1 MFWRRAIDEPKED
14 DLGGPRGARSHC
26 GKGVRK
32 RTPVP
37 GAARAG
43 GSRPS
48 QRLAQSPLFPRDAR
62 PRGQARSSLRPPP
75 RADLLR
81 PRQLQVDQ
89 RGDRPSRWGL
99 SAGGGGRTALRSVVR
114 GADIPCRVGGD
125 EFAVILPESSLEDVE
140 RFFQRLQLAIQG
152 QPIGRIPNL
161 GVSAGMAE
169 LGRDD
174 DATSLFRRVDQALY
188 RAKRAGKGRV
198 MTADD
203 PEASSEAP

>member
-1 MFWRRAIDEPKED
+1 LIFFDLD
-14 DLGGPRGARSHC
+14 DFKSINEEIGHLGGDA
-26 GKGVRK
+26 V
-32 RTPVP
+32 
-37 GAARAG
+37 
-43 GSRPS
+43 
-48 QRLAQSPLFPRDAR
+48 LAEVAER
-62 PRGQARSSLRPPP
+62 
-75 RADLLR
+75 
-81 PRQLQVDQ
+81 
-89 RGDRPSRWGL
+89 
-99 SAGGGGRTALRSVVR
+99 LRSVVR

-125 EFAVILPESSLEDVE
+125 EFAVILPESSLEDAE
-140 RFFQRLQLAIQG
+140 RFFRRLQLAIQG

-203 PEASSEAP
+203 SDESL